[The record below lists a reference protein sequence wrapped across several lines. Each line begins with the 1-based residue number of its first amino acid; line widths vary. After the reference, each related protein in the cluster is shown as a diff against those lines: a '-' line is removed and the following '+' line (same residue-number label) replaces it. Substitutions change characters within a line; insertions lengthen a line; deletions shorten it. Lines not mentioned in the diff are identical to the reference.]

1 MKMAEMLGKTLSVQ
15 RAKSMLTKDYFYTIH
30 VQTNKTKIK
39 AGDEDQY
46 LVDAYDLHNHAGPD
60 YIARPV
66 DMIEEALQASQYGMA
81 GLAFKDHFHV
91 TSNCAYLVE
100 RYLDKAIKIGEINKK
115 VNIYGGIGLSLGLDP
130 EAVRMACLMPIP
142 NMKVIWFPTF
152 TAKGAAKPEWMHDYR
167 PLPLSING
175 KVLSEVDEILD
186 IAGEHNLFISAGHS
200 PFDELRPL
208 AEAAAK
214 KKVPVLLDHPLLEL
228 NKLNITEIKQLV
240 SYGVYIGLY
249 AQTFLPSIYN
259 PICDPMETI
268 EVINQIGAEHCL
280 LGSDVGQILHLGG
293 VEAMR
298 LMIRGLLGLGIT
310 GKQISTMVRDVPK
323 KLLKEH

>member
-1 MKMAEMLGKTLSVQ
+1 MEMLGKSLSVQ

-46 LVDAYDLHNHAGPD
+46 LVGAYDLHNHAGPD
-60 YIARPV
+60 YITRPV
-66 DMIEEALQASQYGMA
+66 DMIDQALEASQYGMA
-81 GLAFKDHFHV
+81 GVAFKDHFHV
-91 TSNCAYLVE
+91 TANCAYLVE
-100 RYLDKAIKIGEINKK
+100 RYLDKAIERGEVNHK
-115 VNIYGGIGLSLGLDP
+115 VKVYGGIGLSLGLDP

-152 TAKGAAKPEWMHDYR
+152 TAKGALKPAWMVHHQ
-167 PLPLSING
+167 PLPLSANG
-175 KVLSEVDEILD
+175 KVLPEVEEILD
-186 IAGEHNLFISAGHS
+186 ISAENNLFISAGHS
-200 PFDELRPL
+200 PLDELLPL
-208 AEAAAK
+208 AKAAAK

-228 NKLNITEIKQLV
+228 NKLQISEMKQLTDL
-240 SYGVYIGLY
+240 GVYIGLY

-280 LGSDVGQILHLGG
+280 LGTDTGQILHLGG
-293 VEAMR
+293 IEAMR
-298 LMIRGLLGLGIT
+298 LMIRGLLGLGVS
-310 GKQISTMVRDVPK
+310 GKQISTMVKDVPK
-323 KLLKEH
+323 KLLKEV